1 MENLA
6 ERITIFLAAH
16 NYIAE
21 DKKDWCHYVVIK
33 FLMSALSLC
42 FLIPIGSLV
51 VGWIGSILYTF
62 TFRFLRA
69 RTGGYHAKTPHG
81 CLITSVILQIL
92 FLSLSICMPDASLFI
107 FVAIISGLSIALIG
121 PVNHPELHLSS
132 AEMSALRPRILF
144 ACCLY
149 FNSVFPHPF
158 CKSYLGG
165 MYRFFYFFGCAIAG
179 IFRIWIWRA
188 IILLYE
194 VYHFKGGLFNGKER
208 ICYSQNWSAG
218 P

>member
-6 ERITIFLAAH
+6 EKITIFLAAH

-33 FLMSALSLC
+33 FLMSVLSLC
-42 FLIPIGSLV
+42 LLIPIGSLV

-121 PVNHPELHLSS
+121 PVN
-132 AEMSALRPRILF
+132 LRVAFILIAFSLILF
-144 ACCLY
+144 VNPVWAGCIA
-149 FNSVFPHPF
+149 FSIFSVALLLAF
-158 CKSYLGG
+158 SAYG
-165 MYRFFYFFGCAIAG
+165 FG
-179 IFRIWIWRA
+179 
-188 IILLYE
+188 
-194 VYHFKGGLFNGKER
+194 V
-208 ICYSQNWSAG
+208 Q
-218 P
+218 

>member
-6 ERITIFLAAH
+6 EKITIFLAAH

-33 FLMSALSLC
+33 FLMSVLSLC
-42 FLIPIGSLV
+42 LLIPIGSLI

-107 FVAIISGLSIALIG
+107 
-121 PVNHPELHLSS
+121 
-132 AEMSALRPRILF
+132 F

-208 ICYSQNWSAG
+208 ICYSQNWPAG

>member
-6 ERITIFLAAH
+6 EKITIFLAAH

-33 FLMSALSLC
+33 FLMSVLSLC
-42 FLIPIGSLV
+42 LLIPIGSLV

-132 AEMSALRPRILF
+132 AEMSALRPRIYLRV
-144 ACCLY
+144 AEWQEVNTIL
-149 FNSVFPHPF
+149 NS
-158 CKSYLGG
+158 LITGD
-165 MYRFFYFFGCAIAG
+165 
-179 IFRIWIWRA
+179 
-188 IILLYE
+188 LT
-194 VYHFKGGLFNGKER
+194 
-208 ICYSQNWSAG
+208 
-218 P
+218 